1 MALNLQK
8 LAPESLWIPTYFGL
22 APFLLHV
29 SFWLVLPGLLLTSY
43 ILERFIAKVRP
54 TETRTMSFYALTFA
68 SQILFWVV
76 LWSALALHQS

>member
-29 SFWLVLPGLLLTSY
+29 SFWLVWPGLLLTRY
-43 ILERFIAKVRP
+43 VLEHFIAKLRP
-54 TETRTMSFYALTFA
+54 KETRTKSFYALMFS

-76 LWSALALHQS
+76 LWSVLALFQP